1 MQDEAEAVLCSGK
14 NIFYLPFGAMGQF
27 YDWAYRTMRTI
38 PPVKKLD
45 CAFDMRDVAENTS
58 AMVQRMKAENRLDV
72 VGDDFER
79 LSRSEKAELLHH
91 ESIGDLLCVWTDK
104 IHAFSVH
111 DLDLLRLDLSNC
123 RCLSGCCWLG
133 QELLENLDFDQTYAE
148 YPRRIEIIGALKEEE
163 DLWRAAVGR
172 GSDVP
177 LERVFFIDAPEHV

>member
-14 NIFYLPFGAMGQF
+14 NIFYLPLCKMGQF

-79 LSRSEKAELLHH
+79 LSRSEKAELLHR
-91 ESIGDLLCVWTDK
+91 ESFLDLLYVWTDK
-104 IHAFSVH
+104 IDAFIVL

-123 RCLSGCCWLG
+123 RCLSGCCRLG
-133 QELLENLDFDQTYAE
+133 QGLLENLDFDQTYAE
-148 YPRRIEIIGALKEEE
+148 YPQRIEIIGALKEEE
-163 DLWRAAVGR
+163 NLWRAAVRR
-172 GSDVP
+172 GSHVP